1 MENLRVNLEKKS
13 YDIVISNK
21 AYEEALKTVE
31 ELAQAGK
38 KIVFVSDENVEKA
51 QSEKL
56 SAFADFGE
64 IVILPAGE
72 GTKNFNMAADLCQLL
87 AEFSMDRNGALFAI
101 GGGVIG
107 DLVGFVASIYM
118 RGIDF
123 YQVPTTLLSMV
134 DSSVG
139 GKTGINIKAGKNL
152 VGAFHQPK
160 KVFIDTS
167 FLETLAPR
175 EFSAGM
181 AEVIKYAMICDKEFY
196 YQLLEGETL
205 LATSPEMSKI
215 IHKCCAIKAEVVSA
229 DEFERSKENGR
240 ALLNLGHTFGHA
252 VENCAGY
259 GTYLHGEGVAIG
271 LILAMRMSK
280 SLGYFD
286 NANEEELL
294 KLLDKYNLNLKI
306 DSSIEIDALI
316 SAMRKDKKAIN
327 SALRF
332 VLMRDIGDS
341 FTAYCQDE
349 ELIANTF
356 ASAK

>member
-1 MENLRVNLEKKS
+1 METLRVNLEKNA
-13 YDIVISNK
+13 YDILISNK
-21 AYEEALKTVE
+21 AFEEALNTVK
-31 ELAQAGK
+31 ELSGKGK
-38 KIVFVSDENVEKA
+38 KIVFITDANVEKT

-56 SAFADFGE
+56 GQLAEYGE
-64 IVILPAGE
+64 LVVLEAGE
-72 GTKNFNMAADLCQLL
+72 GTKNFTMAADLCQLL

-167 FLETLAPR
+167 FLATLPAR

-181 AEVIKYAMICDKEFY
+181 AEVIKYGMICDKDFY
-196 YQLLEGETL
+196 YELLKGDTL
-205 LATSPEMSKI
+205 LATSEEMSAI
-215 IHKCCAIKAEVVSA
+215 IHKCCAIKAEVVTA

-271 LILAMRMSK
+271 LLLAMRMSK
-280 SLGYFD
+280 DLGHFD
-286 NANEEELL
+286 NANEAELIELL
-294 KLLDKYNLNLKI
+294 EKYNLNLKI
-306 DSSIEIDALI
+306 SADIEIEDLI

-341 FTAYCQDE
+341 FTAYCQDF
-349 ELIANTF
+349 ELISKTF